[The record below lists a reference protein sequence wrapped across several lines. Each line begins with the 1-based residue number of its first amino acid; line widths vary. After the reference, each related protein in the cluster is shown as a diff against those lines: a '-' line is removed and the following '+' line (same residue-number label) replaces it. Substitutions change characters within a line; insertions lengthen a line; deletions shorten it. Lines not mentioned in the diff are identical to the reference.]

1 MLLRLNMK
9 KKIVFLDRSTFP
21 KNCLFPK
28 IDFNHS
34 WKTYNFTKKSDVR
47 RRIRNANIIITNK
60 IELNK
65 SNLVHAKKLELI
77 AITAT
82 GTNIIDLDYCK
93 KNNISV
99 CNLID
104 YASISVSEHVLTLM
118 LTLSKNIKGLE
129 NDINNKLW
137 QKRKVFAL
145 LSREINDL
153 YGKTMGII
161 GKGSIGL
168 KVGRL
173 TKAFGMNTKFFS
185 VRNYKKNDFKKFISS
200 LDYLSIHCPLNSSTQ
215 DLITMKELRI
225 MKKNLILINT
235 ARGGIVNEIDLTKA
249 LKRKIIAGAGIDVTS
264 KEPPHSSHAYYSVL
278 NKSNFIWTPHT
289 AWASRETL
297 QEAINQLIENIN
309 SFYKGKKRNIV

>member
-1 MLLRLNMK
+1 MLLKLNMK
-9 KKIVFLDRSTFP
+9 KKIVFLDRSTFS

-34 WKTYNFTKKSDVR
+34 WKTYNFTKKSDVSK
-47 RRIRNANIIITNK
+47 RIRNANIIITNK

-99 CNLID
+99 CNLKN

-153 YGKTMGII
+153 HCKTMGII

-168 KVGRL
+168 KVGQL
-173 TKAFGMNTKFFS
+173 AKAFGMNIKFFS
-185 VRNYKKNDFKKFISS
+185 VRNYKKIDFKKFISS

-215 DLITMKELRI
+215 DLITMKEFRI

-264 KEPPHSSHAYYSVL
+264 KEPPNPSHTYYSIL
-278 NKSNFIWTPHT
+278 NQSNFIWTPHT